1 MSFIVSHTH
10 FAFKNISSPGATDTS
25 TSTVRRTEDDG
36 WQAITSRRTGQWSSR
51 LEGGP

>member
-10 FAFKNISSPGATDTS
+10 FAFKNISSQGATDTS
-25 TSTVRRTEDDG
+25 TPTVRRTEDGG